1 MGTRGI
7 DKNITLYED
16 DAAGFRQWQG
26 VCRGNGSRGQ
36 MRSGS
41 AAGWAP
47 RGRLGMGRR
56 SVEQDG
62 AGSRAVLE
70 LTLVSHLGW
79 CLSKIGLFLSTKIC
93 VDSYWGS
100 KGLASVWGLQ

>member
-7 DKNITLYED
+7 DKNIMLYED

-26 VCRGNGSRGQ
+26 VCRANGSRGQ

-47 RGRLGMGRR
+47 QGRLGMQRR

-70 LTLVSHLGW
+70 LTLASHLDW
-79 CLSKIGLFLSTKIC
+79 CLSKIGLFLSMKIC
-93 VDSYWGS
+93 IDSYCGS